1 MRILYLHGFASG
13 PGSAKGRAF
22 DAHFAARGI
31 AIERLDLRRP
41 SLAHLRASAMIAH
54 VIETIA
60 AAPGPVILIGSSL
73 GGLTAARVAAREP
86 RVVAQVLLAP
96 AFQLFARWRARLG
109 EDGWAAWRATGWLT
123 VHDYVTRA
131 DAEVDFGF
139 AEDAEALDKIDGGWP
154 AVHIPTWIF
163 HGRADDVVD
172 IAGSRTVA
180 ARSPEVHLTELDDD
194 HQLIASVPTILAAV
208 DRALAPWLAPAAR
221 L

>member
-31 AIERLDLRRP
+31 SIARLDLRRP

-54 VIETIA
+54 VLETIA

-96 AFQLFARWRARLG
+96 AFQLFARWRDRLG
-109 EDGWAAWRATGWLT
+109 EDGWDAWRTTGWLT
-123 VHDYVTRA
+123 VHDHVTRA
-131 DAEVDFGF
+131 DAQVDFGF
-139 AEDAEALDKIDGGWP
+139 AEDAAALDAADGGWP
-154 AVHIPTWIF
+154 EIRVPTWIF
-163 HGRADDVVD
+163 HGTADDVVD
-172 IAGSRTVA
+172 ITGSRAVA
-180 ARSPEVHLTELDDD
+180 ARHPQVHLTELDDD
-194 HQLIASVPTILAAV
+194 HQLIASVPAILTAV
-208 DRALAPWLAPAAR
+208 DHALAPWIAT
-221 L
+221 